1 MSNAK
6 QTQIEIPGRL
16 PAIPLRD
23 VVIFPYMI
31 FPLLIG
37 RPSSVKA
44 VEEAMLRD
52 KLLFVVAQKD
62 PQEDEPRRAGL
73 YPVGTVV
80 KVLQI
85 LKLPNNVVKV
95 LVEGVTRARIK
106 RYSLSAEVR
115 FVDVLPL
122 GGEDQKETPRLEALA
137 RVAANLFRRYVNLN
151 PNLPDEIL
159 GSLEQMPH
167 VSVLIDFIA
176 AHVSQNVESKQPI
189 LEAEAIDERL
199 QHVIQLL
206 EGENEILELER
217 TIENQVRDKISKHQ
231 RAYYLQEQLRVI
243 REELGDQAD
252 DDEGVVSRYKEKL
265 EKAKLPEDAHARVEE
280 ELDKLRQMT
289 PASPEAHVIRTYVDW
304 ILSLP
309 WNEKTKDNLDMS
321 NAERI
326 LDEDHYGLAK
336 PKERI
341 LEHLAVLRLV
351 KKMRG
356 QIICFVG
363 PPGVGKTSLG
373 RSIARALKRN
383 FVRLSLGGVRDEA
396 EIRGHR
402 RTYIGALPGRIIQS
416 MKKAGSRNPVILL
429 DEIDKM
435 SMDFRGDPSAALLEV
450 LDPQQNNA
458 FSDHYLDLDF
468 DLSEVMFI
476 TTANVAGDIPPALRD
491 RMELIYLPGYLLH
504 EKLHIAQDFLVPR
517 QLEEHGLDATRVTF
531 DAAALEAIVMQYTQE
546 AGVRTLER
554 RIAKICRKVAREQ
567 VGAEDRRK
575 LAKGR
580 KSRKPTLV
588 PVDPA
593 ALERYLGVAHVL
605 ERRAPL
611 APMLGKAVG
620 LAWTP
625 VGGDLLMI
633 EVGLYPGRGRLVMT
647 GKLGEVMKESAMA
660 ALTWLRMHAAE
671 LGIKHGTFDKHDLH
685 VHIPEGAIPKD
696 GPSAGITMVTAMASA
711 ATGRLVRHDTAMTG
725 EVTLHGDVLPIGGL
739 NEKAMAALRAG
750 IQSVVIPEANLRD
763 LGEMHESIK
772 SKLEFLP
779 VSRMEQV
786 LERMLLPAK
795 GRGTPATPAAETVK
809 PVAKPKAKA
818 TARPPAKPDRKKP
831 GRKA

>member
-1 MSNAK
+1 MNSAR

-44 VEEAMLRD
+44 VEEAMVRD
-52 KLLFVVAQKD
+52 KLLFVIAQRN
-62 PQEDEPRRAGL
+62 PQEDEPNRRGL
-73 YPVGTVV
+73 FAVGTVV
-80 KVLQI
+80 KILQI

-95 LVEGVTRARIK
+95 LVEGLTRARVR
-106 RYSLSAEVR
+106 RYQLVEGAR
-115 FVDVLPL
+115 LVDIAPL
-122 GGEDQKETPRLEALA
+122 DDGQAPETPRLEALA
-137 RVAANLFRRYVNLN
+137 RLAGNLFRRYVNLN

-176 AHVSQNVESKQPI
+176 AHLTQGVEKKQPI
-189 LEAEAIDERL
+189 LEAESLEERL
-199 QHVIQLL
+199 QLITQLL

-217 TIENQVRDKISKHQ
+217 TIETQVRDKISKHQ
-231 RAYYLQEQLRVI
+231 RAYYLQEQLRII
-243 REELGDQAD
+243 RKELGEQAD
-252 DDEGVVSRYKEKL
+252 DEEGVVSRYKERL
-265 EKAKLPEDAHARVEE
+265 EKATLPQEARERVAE
-280 ELDKLRQMT
+280 ELDKLRQMSSG
-289 PASPEAHVIRTYVDW
+289 SPEAHVIRTYLDW
-304 ILSLP
+304 ILALP
-309 WNEKTKDNLDMS
+309 WSEKTEDNLDMA

-326 LDEDHYGLAK
+326 LDEDHYGLEK

-351 KKMRG
+351 QRMRG

-402 RTYIGALPGRIIQS
+402 RTYVGALPGRIIQS
-416 MKKAGSRNPVILL
+416 MKKAGSRNPVMLL

-450 LDPQQNNA
+450 LDPQQNNS

-491 RMELIYLPGYLLH
+491 RMELINLPGYLLH
-504 EKLHIAQDFLVPR
+504 EKQRIAADFLVPR
-517 QLEEHGLDATRVTF
+517 QLQEHGLSPDEVRFPPAT
-531 DAAALEAIVMQYTQE
+531 LEAIIAQYTQE

-554 RIAKICRKVAREQ
+554 RIAKICRKLARER
-567 VGAEDRRK
+567 VGAEDEQRRDAGK
-575 LAKGR
+575 ARRGR
-580 KSRKPTLV
+580 KVRRALV
-588 PVDPA
+588 EVEEA
-593 ALERYLGVAHVL
+593 ALERFLGLPNVV
-605 ERRAPL
+605 EKRAPT
-611 APMLGKAVG
+611 APLLGSAVG

-625 VGGDLLMI
+625 VGGDILQI
-633 EVGLYPGRGRLVMT
+633 EVGLYPGKGRLTMT

-660 ALTWLRMHAAE
+660 ALTWLRMHAGE
-671 LGIKHGTFDKHDLH
+671 WGIREGAFDKQDLH

-696 GPSAGITMVTAMASA
+696 GPSAGITLATAMASA
-711 ATGRLVRHDTAMTG
+711 VTGRLVRHDTAMTG
-725 EVTLHGDVLPIGGL
+725 EVTLHGEVLPIGGL

-750 IQSVVIPEANLRD
+750 IRAVIIPAANERD
-763 LGEMHESIK
+763 LGEMHESIRG
-772 SKLEFLP
+772 KLDFVP
-779 VSRMEQV
+779 VASMEQV
-786 LERMLLPAK
+786 LERALLPA
-795 GRGTPATPAAETVK
+795 
-809 PVAKPKAKA
+809 
-818 TARPPAKPDRKKP
+818 
-831 GRKA
+831 RKARRAAAKRP

>member
-1 MSNAK
+1 MQNTK
-6 QTQIEIPGRL
+6 QTQVEIPGRL

-44 VEEAMLRD
+44 VEEAMVRD
-52 KLLFVVAQKD
+52 KLLFVVAQRNS
-62 PQEDEPRRAGL
+62 QEDEPRRRGL
-73 YPVGTVV
+73 HAVGTVV
-80 KVLQI
+80 KILQI

-95 LVEGVTRARIK
+95 LVEGVTRARIV
-106 RYSLSAEVR
+106 RYSTVDGAR
-115 FVDVLPL
+115 FVDIRPL
-122 GGEDQKETPRLEALA
+122 GGDQEPETPRLEALS
-137 RVAANLFRRYVNLN
+137 RVAATLFKRYVNLN

-159 GSLEQMPH
+159 GSLDQMPH

-176 AHVSQNVESKQPI
+176 AHVAQSVEKKQPV
-189 LEAEAIDERL
+189 LEAEALEDRL
-199 QHVIQLL
+199 QHISALL

-243 REELGDQAD
+243 REELGEQAD
-252 DDEGVVSRYKEKL
+252 DDDGVVGRYKEKL
-265 EKAKLPEDAHARVEE
+265 EKAQLPEEAQTRVQE
-280 ELDKLRQMT
+280 ELDKLRQMSSM
-289 PASPEAHVIRTYVDW
+289 SPEAHVIRTYLDW
-304 ILSLP
+304 IFALP
-309 WNEKTKDNLDMS
+309 WGEKTEDNLDMA

-326 LDEDHYGLAK
+326 LDEDHYGLEK

-351 KKMRG
+351 QRMRG
-356 QIICFVG
+356 QIICLVG

-383 FVRLSLGGVRDEA
+383 FVRMSLGGVRDEA

-402 RTYIGALPGRIIQS
+402 RTYIGALPGRLIQS

-450 LDPQQNNA
+450 LDPQQNNS
-458 FSDHYLDLDF
+458 FNDHYLDLDF

-491 RMELIYLPGYLLH
+491 RMEVINLPGYLLH
-504 EKLHIAQDFLVPR
+504 EKLRIATDFLVPR
-517 QLEEHGLDATRVTF
+517 QLQEHGLDASRVAF
-531 DAAALEAIVMQYTQE
+531 EPAALEAMIMQYTQE

-554 RIAKICRKVAREQ
+554 RIAKVCRKVAREQ
-567 VGAEDRRK
+567 VAAAD
-575 LAKGR
+575 AKGR
-580 KSRKPTLV
+580 RKAKAGRV
-588 PVDPA
+588 AVGEGD
-593 ALERYLGVAHVL
+593 LERLLGLPNVI
-605 ERRAPL
+605 EKRAPKE
-611 APMLGKAVG
+611 PMLGRAVG

-625 VGGDLLMI
+625 VGGDLLQI
-633 EVGLYPGRGRLVMT
+633 EVGLYPGKGRLTMT
-647 GKLGEVMKESAMA
+647 GKLGDVMKESAMA
-660 ALTWLRMHAAE
+660 ALTWMRMHAAQW
-671 LGIKHGTFDKHDLH
+671 GIAAGFFDKHDVH
-685 VHIPEGAIPKD
+685 VHVPEGAIPKD
-696 GPSAGITMVTAMASA
+696 GPSAGITLVTAMASA

-750 IQSVVIPEANLRD
+750 IETVIIPQDNERD
-763 LGEMHESIK
+763 LSDMHASIRDKLHFIPVTQVEM
-772 SKLEFLP
+772 
-779 VSRMEQV
+779 V
-786 LERMLLPAK
+786 LDHMLL
-795 GRGTPATPAAETVK
+795 
-809 PVAKPKAKA
+809 KAP
-818 TARPPAKPDRKKP
+818 R
-831 GRKA
+831 RKASRPRG

>member
-1 MSNAK
+1 
-6 QTQIEIPGRL
+6 
-16 PAIPLRD
+16 
-23 VVIFPYMI
+23 
-31 FPLLIG
+31 
-37 RPSSVKA
+37 
-44 VEEAMLRD
+44 VE
-52 KLLFVVAQKD
+52 
-62 PQEDEPRRAGL
+62 
-73 YPVGTVV
+73 
-80 KVLQI
+80 
-85 LKLPNNVVKV
+85 N
-95 LVEGVTRARIK
+95 
-106 RYSLSAEVR
+106 
-115 FVDVLPL
+115 
-122 GGEDQKETPRLEALA
+122 
-137 RVAANLFRRYVNLN
+137 
-151 PNLPDEIL
+151 
-159 GSLEQMPH
+159 
-167 VSVLIDFIA
+167 
-176 AHVSQNVESKQPI
+176 KQPV
-189 LEAEAIDERL
+189 LEAEALDERL

-217 TIENQVRDKISKHQ
+217 TIETQVREKIGKHQ

-265 EKAKLPEDAHARVEE
+265 EKAKLPEEARARVDE

-304 ILSLP
+304 ILALP
-309 WNEKTKDNLDMS
+309 WNEKTADNLDIS

-326 LDEDHYGLAK
+326 LDEDHYGLEK

-351 KKMRG
+351 KKMKG
-356 QIICFVG
+356 QIICLVG

-373 RSIARALKRN
+373 RSIARALKRS

-468 DLSEVMFI
+468 DLSEVMFL

-491 RMELIYLPGYLLH
+491 RMEVIHLPGYLLH
-504 EKLHIAQDFLVPR
+504 EKLRIAQDFLVPR
-517 QLEEHGLDATRVTF
+517 QLEEHGLGAGRVTF
-531 DAAALEAIVMQYTQE
+531 TEEALDAIIAQYTQE

-567 VGAEDRRK
+567 VTAEDK
-575 LAKGR
+575 APLLAPAT
-580 KSRKPTLV
+580 KSRRSRKRPSV
-588 PVDPA
+588 VVDVA
-593 ALERYLGVAHVL
+593 MLERHLGVPQIQ
-605 ERRAPL
+605 ERRTPL
-611 APMLGKAVG
+611 EPMLGKAVG

-625 VGGDLLMI
+625 VGGDLLFI
-633 EVGLYPGRGRLVMT
+633 EVGVYPGRGRLVMT

-660 ALTWLRMHAAE
+660 ALTWLRTHAGE
-671 LGIKHGTFDKHDLH
+671 LAIPGGFFDKHDLH

-696 GPSAGITMVTAMASA
+696 GPSAGITLVAAMASA
-711 ATGRLVRHDTAMTG
+711 VTGRKVRHDIAMTG

-750 IQSVVIPEANLRD
+750 ITTVLIPEANSRD
-763 LGEMHESIK
+763 LTEMHESIR
-772 SKLEFLP
+772 SRLDFIP
-779 VSRMEQV
+779 VSRMGQV
-786 LERMLLPAK
+786 LERILLPEDATSARAAK
-795 GRGTPATPAAETVK
+795 QRPKQAPKAVAET
-809 PVAKPKAKA
+809 PKAHRKRAGKA
-818 TARPPAKPDRKKP
+818 
-831 GRKA
+831 

>member
-1 MSNAK
+1 MKNAR
-6 QTQIEIPGRL
+6 QTEIEIPARL

-44 VEEAMLRD
+44 VEEAMVRD
-52 KLLFVVAQKD
+52 KLLFVVAQKN
-62 PQEDEPRRAGL
+62 PQDEEPTRRGL
-73 YPVGTVV
+73 FPVGTVV
-80 KVLQI
+80 KILQI

-95 LVEGVTRARIK
+95 LVEGVTRARIR
-106 RYSLSAEVR
+106 RYSLVDGSR
-115 FVDVLPL
+115 FVDVQPL
-122 GGEDQKETPRLEALA
+122 GGGQEKETPRLEALA
-137 RVAANLFRRYVNLN
+137 RVAGSLFRRYVNLN
-151 PNLPDEIL
+151 PSLPDEIL
-159 GSLEQMPH
+159 GSLDQMPH

-176 AHVSQNVESKQPI
+176 AHVAQSVESKQPV
-189 LEAEAIDERL
+189 LEAEGLEDRL
-199 QHVIQLL
+199 QLITQLL

-217 TIENQVRDKISKHQ
+217 TIENQVRDKINKHQ

-252 DDEGVVSRYKEKL
+252 DDEGVVSRYKERLKKL
-265 EKAKLPEDAHARVEE
+265 RLPQEAHDRVLE

-289 PASPEAHVIRTYVDW
+289 PVSPEAHVIRTYLDW
-304 ILSLP
+304 IFALP
-309 WNEKTKDNLDMS
+309 WSGKTKDNLDMA

-326 LDEDHYGLAK
+326 LDEDHYGLVK

-373 RSIARALKRN
+373 RSIARALKRK

-416 MKKAGSRNPVILL
+416 MKKAGSHNPLILL

-450 LDPQQNNA
+450 LDPQQNNS
-458 FSDHYLDLDF
+458 FNDHYLDLDF

-476 TTANVAGDIPPALRD
+476 TTANVAGEIPPALRD

-504 EKLHIAQDFLVPR
+504 EKQRIASDFLVPR
-517 QLEEHGLDATRVTF
+517 QLKEHGLSPKRVVF
-531 DAAALEAIVMQYTQE
+531 PPAALEAVIMQYTQE

-554 RIAKICRKVAREQ
+554 RIAKICRKLAREL
-567 VGAEDRRK
+567 VSIEDAGGK
-575 LAKGR
+575 AAKGR
-580 KSRKPTLV
+580 GSARTPLV
-588 PVDPA
+588 VEES
-593 ALERYLGVAHVL
+593 ALERFLGLPNVI
-605 ERRAPL
+605 EKSAPT
-611 APMLGKAVG
+611 APMLGRAVG

-625 VGGDLLMI
+625 VGGDILQI
-633 EVGLYPGRGRLVMT
+633 EVGLYPGRGRLTMT
-647 GKLGEVMKESAMA
+647 GKLGDVMKESAMA
-660 ALTWLRMHAAE
+660 ALTWLRMHAKE
-671 LGIKHGTFDKHDLH
+671 WGIKDGAFDKQDVH

-696 GPSAGITMVTAMASA
+696 GPSAGITLVTAMASA
-711 ATGRLVRHDTAMTG
+711 ATGRLVRPDTAMTG

-750 IQSVVIPEANLRD
+750 IRAVIIPQGNQRD
-763 LGEMHESIK
+763 LAEMHESIR

-779 VSRMEQV
+779 VERVEQV
-786 LERMLLPAK
+786 LERMLLPAARQ
-795 GRGTPATPAAETVK
+795 RGNTGKT
-809 PVAKPKAKA
+809 AKA
-818 TARPPAKPDRKKP
+818 AATKSVSARKTVAPPRAR
-831 GRKA
+831 R